1 MYVSLPIDI
10 QLPSPADI
18 FAFVVIIDP
27 FLDTFW
33 TPSAHLQSHF
43 KACTCASK
51 RHPVA
56 KSFEHHRTVFNH
68 WPRGL
73 HIAPTIQARTC
84 THQFLN
90 ASYTFRRS
98 PSSYHKQRERAQR
111 LCCAHWASTVG
122 LVSCSCRP
130 TSFQTSSERVII
142 QMSTQRS
149 SFCFSPVR
157 YGSRCSRT
165 ALLQFHHHSYC
176 TL

>member
-84 THQFLN
+84 THQITSVSKCVVYFSQVALFVSQTAG
-90 ASYTFRRS
+90 ASSAPLLRS
-98 PSSYHKQRERAQR
+98 
-111 LCCAHWASTVG
+111 LGVN
-122 LVSCSCRP
+122 
-130 TSFQTSSERVII
+130 
-142 QMSTQRS
+142 
-149 SFCFSPVR
+149 
-157 YGSRCSRT
+157 SRT
-165 ALLQFHHHSYC
+165 CKLQLSSDFVPNFFGACDYPDVYTKVVILFFPRAIWF